1 MSFINQV
8 TLVGRVARAPTRVP
22 GGGYVFTLFQKQP
35 FGERGGEIPIYPI
48 IAGQGEPPS
57 FLQVNQLVIVVGRV
71 RTRNFQQSVR
81 RLVAK
86 ALRRAGRAEDADAI
100 ADQLPPTLREP
111 RVAMEIVADH
121 ILAVDPGQNRNTHT
135 QKEQQS
141 P

>member
-8 TLVGRVARAPTRVP
+8 TLVGRVARAPARVP
-22 GGGYVFTLFQKQP
+22 GGGFVFTLFQKQP
-35 FGERGGEIPIYPI
+35 FGEGGGEVPIYPI

-71 RTRNFQQSVR
+71 RTRNFQQSVP
-81 RLVAK
+81 RLVTK
-86 ALRRAGRAEDADAI
+86 ALRRAGRAEDAEAI
-100 ADQLPPTLREP
+100 ASQLPRTLREP

-121 ILAVDPGQNRNTHT
+121 ILAVDPGQDKNT

>member
-71 RTRNFQQSVR
+71 RTRNFQQSVP

-111 RVAMEIVADH
+111 RVAMEIAADY
-121 ILAVDPGQNRNTHT
+121 IVLAVDPRQDKNAP
-135 QKEQQS
+135 KEQRS

>member
-48 IAGQGEPPS
+48 IAGQGKPPS
-57 FLQVNQLVIVVGRV
+57 FLQVNQPIIIVGRV
-71 RTRNFQQSVR
+71 RTRNFQQSVP

-86 ALRRAGRAEDADAI
+86 ALRRAGRVEEADAI
-100 ADQLPPTLREP
+100 ASQLPRTLREP

-121 ILAVDPGQNRNTHT
+121 ILAVDPRQDKNTP
-135 QKEQQS
+135 KEQRS